1 MAGGGFAGNCCA
13 GGAGKAVKGGS
24 LNFDFYMKRFI
35 LLVLLVAPFFV
46 CAQDSLAVVAGPQS
60 KIELFLEKSVFYKK
74 EYFQIGR
81 VDRILVE
88 GLVVTDLITKK
99 ESKGVY
105 IVNTLSNRSNFVS
118 TNARHGF
125 LDLDEISDVTKAI
138 SYLNEEV
145 MSTPADGTGTDIEYK
160 VLTRGGIVISMF
172 NLRGKWQG
180 QIELK
185 KYVLDRW
192 FALSPLELITF
203 MDLLNAAVKKME

>member
-1 MAGGGFAGNCCA
+1 
-13 GGAGKAVKGGS
+13 
-24 LNFDFYMKRFI
+24 MKRFI

-172 NLRGKWQG
+172 NVRGKWQG
-180 QIELK
+180 QIEFK